1 MQALMQKLKDKEIY
15 KYLIC
20 LCGFIAMIIMSMNY
34 TNAGVNYEQQ
44 IGIRPFCIAFGIVV
58 LALMPVKTWIN
69 IWTIIYIPVCYA
81 ATHYLYNNHL
91 IYDAC
96 KYEHIDVIRMGKL
109 VALIYGVAIISVIVD
124 LIKNKTYKELMTGNR
139 IASCLWLVFCVV
151 LAFTIGQYYYSWY
164 IIVAFCLA
172 FYLLRK
178 SETRELVISA
188 AKTAFILSFVYI
200 TIRAMLHRPFYTGRY
215 TSFFVNYNICGM
227 FYACTNISI
236 YVTICNWWNKKS
248 DDEKDRKK
256 KAAALI
262 GLYILMGISAALTL
276 FNFTRTTILGQIF
289 AMFVLLVVRIIR
301 KDSIKSAIAR
311 LGAVLLATAIMFYP
325 VYLGIRYI
333 PPIVDEPI
341 LMAWEDQEGR
351 HVNKGD
357 PIDSWK
363 YISLK
368 EFVSVVFNKLGVT
381 VDFHLERNIDPSE
394 IVPVDTSESNTIN
407 AYYVAAVSG
416 SIAEKVV
423 ETASE
428 VTVEVDED
436 SDISNGRFTIW
447 KKYFGLLSIKGHY
460 PPEIIMENGQEVFH
474 AHNTYLHLSYMYG
487 LIFGVLYIIQ
497 IGLAL
502 LFAMISYIKKCGP
515 TNSNLFVLLLLGTSA
530 MAQMTE
536 SIFHPCNFFCFFTY
550 LSIVFVANISTRKVE
565 KEKEA

>member
-1 MQALMQKLKDKEIY
+1 MQALMQKLKDKETY

-44 IGIRPFCIAFGIVV
+44 IGIRPFCIVFGIVV

-81 ATHYLYNNHL
+81 ATHYLYNNQL

-139 IASCLWLVFCVV
+139 ITSCLWLVFCVV

-236 YVTICNWWNKKS
+236 YVTICSWWNKKS
-248 DDEKDRKK
+248 EDEKDRKK

-341 LMAWEDQEGR
+341 SLAWEDLQGR
-351 HVNKGD
+351 HIGKGE

-363 YISLK
+363 YITLK
-368 EFVSVVFNKLGVT
+368 EWCTTAFEKLGIT
-381 VDFHLERNIDPSE
+381 VDFHTTHVQKDSAQNTETGNVDVVNENGSDAGYE
-394 IVPVDTSESNTIN
+394 ITESTGD
-407 AYYVAAVSG
+407 VS
-416 SIAEKVV
+416 VQFND
-423 ETASE
+423 ET
-428 VTVEVDED
+428 
-436 SDISNGRFTIW
+436 DISNGRFTIW

-502 LFAMISYIKKCGP
+502 LFAMISYIKKCEP

>member
-1 MQALMQKLKDKEIY
+1 MQALMQKLKDKETY
-15 KYLIC
+15 KYIIC

-69 IWTIIYIPVCYA
+69 IWTILYIPVCYA
-81 ATHYLYNNHL
+81 ATHYLYNNQL

-109 VALIYGVAIISVIVD
+109 VALIYGVAIISVVVD
-124 LIKNKTYKELMTGNR
+124 LIKNKTYKELMAGNK
-139 IASCLWLVFCVV
+139 ITSCLWLVFCVV

-178 SETRELVISA
+178 AETRELVISA

-200 TIRAMLHRPFYTGRY
+200 TIKAMLHRPFYTGRY

-236 YVTICNWWNKKS
+236 YVTICSWWNKKS
-248 DDEKDRKK
+248 EDDKARKK

-289 AMFVLLVVRIIR
+289 AMFVLLVVRIVR

-341 LMAWEDQEGR
+341 SLAWEDLQGR
-351 HVNKGD
+351 HIGKGE

-363 YISLK
+363 YITLK
-368 EFVSVVFNKLGVT
+368 EWCTTAFEKLGIT
-381 VDFHLERNIDPSE
+381 VDFHTTHVQKDSAQNTETGNVDVVNENGSDAGYE
-394 IVPVDTSESNTIN
+394 ITESTGD
-407 AYYVAAVSG
+407 VS
-416 SIAEKVV
+416 VQFND
-423 ETASE
+423 ET
-428 VTVEVDED
+428 
-436 SDISNGRFTIW
+436 DISNGRFTIW

-502 LFAMISYIKKCGP
+502 LFAMISYIKKCEP

>member
-1 MQALMQKLKDKEIY
+1 MQALMQKLKDKETY

-69 IWTIIYIPVCYA
+69 IWTILYIPVCYA
-81 ATHYLYNNHL
+81 ATHYLYNNQL

-124 LIKNKTYKELMTGNR
+124 LIKNKTYKELLTGNR
-139 IASCLWLVFCVV
+139 ITSCLWLVFCVV

-248 DDEKDRKK
+248 EDEKNRKK

-311 LGAVLLATAIMFYP
+311 LGTVLLATAIMFYP

-341 LMAWEDQEGR
+341 SLAWEDLQGR
-351 HVNKGD
+351 HIGKGE

-363 YISLK
+363 YITLK
-368 EFVSVVFNKLGVT
+368 EWCTTAFEKLGIT
-381 VDFHLERNIDPSE
+381 VDFHTTHVQKDSAQNTETGNVDVVNENGSDAGYE
-394 IVPVDTSESNTIN
+394 ITESTGD
-407 AYYVAAVSG
+407 VS
-416 SIAEKVV
+416 VQFND
-423 ETASE
+423 ET
-428 VTVEVDED
+428 
-436 SDISNGRFTIW
+436 DISNGRFTIW

-502 LFAMISYIKKCGP
+502 LFAMISYIKKCEP